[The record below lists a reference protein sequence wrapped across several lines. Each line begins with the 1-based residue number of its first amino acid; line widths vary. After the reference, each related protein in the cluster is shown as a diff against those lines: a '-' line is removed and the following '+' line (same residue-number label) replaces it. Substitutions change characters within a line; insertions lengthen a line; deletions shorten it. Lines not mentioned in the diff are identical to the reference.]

1 MRYSDCSQYGAGTG
15 LNLHRSHLLLRCLN
29 YNFYCMW
36 SASKSKCSPV
46 ICIFFHLRGV
56 EGTGA
61 DTKPSSLKSTNPS
74 VSQTRALFPMALLQ
88 WFGEK
93 WTLLTESRF
102 THPQTLPASTKNSSQ
117 SVLSCGREAR
127 NPVWVGIKK
136 NIYISPL
143 AKKNQKQ
150 QPTKHVWIRRISR
163 RCSWPIAL
171 QASTLGA
178 RQIHGLKAEADWT
191 LQNLSIL

>member
-1 MRYSDCSQYGAGTG
+1 MGYSDCSQYGAGTG
-15 LNLHRSHLLLRCLN
+15 LNLHRSNLLLRCLN
-29 YNFYCMW
+29 CNFYRMW
-36 SASKSKCSPV
+36 SASKSKCSSV
-46 ICIFFHLRGV
+46 VCIFFRLRGV

-74 VSQTRALFPMALLQ
+74 VSQTGALFPMALLQ

-127 NPVWVGIKK
+127 NPVWVGINK
-136 NIYISPL
+136 NIYIRPL
-143 AKKNQKQ
+143 AKKKT
-150 QPTKHVWIRRISR
+150 QPNTYGSAELAGA
-163 RCSWPIAL
+163 AL
-171 QASTLGA
+171 G
-178 RQIHGLKAEADWT
+178 W
-191 LQNLSIL
+191 